1 MRLLRLRLRLVRF
14 VRLPSCAGMVP
25 VMPILALFPEAEG
38 SLSCKAETLSA
49 VTVIPGQSPI
59 LRAAGVPQVLSG
71 CSAGRSLLASTDAQ
85 WFWMATRASQSSARS
100 LFVPATMELAAVST
114 KVPSVQPAA
123 DRSVMLPV
131 SAVGGGEVVGG
142 GVVVVVED
150 VVVGGGEVVV
160 VADVVGGGEVVVVD
174 VVGGDE
180 VVVGGDEVVVDEE
193 QLAARI
199 ANEIAAIM
207 AAKIV
212 LLVISRI
219 TRGGVVA
226 DLELMRFWSSVSLF
240 GFCIGSILSAS
251 VSNYRRT
258 IISCQQVV
266 AVPLL
271 ACAGALASHRVVAF
285 ICWIAGESD
294 SCPQSSRHRPS
305 QIVHAE
311 EKCIEAATFGWS
323 QVA

>member
-49 VTVIPGQSPI
+49 VTVIPGQSSI

-71 CSAGRSLLASTDAQ
+71 CSAGRSLLASTAAQ

-100 LFVPATMELAAVST
+100 LFVPATMELAAAST

-142 GVVVVVED
+142 GVVVVV
-150 VVVGGGEVVV
+150 
-160 VADVVGGGEVVVVD
+160 DVVGGGEVVVVD

-180 VVVGGDEVVVDEE
+180 VVVGGDEVVVVEE

-294 SCPQSSRHRPS
+294 SCSQSSRHRS
-305 QIVHAE
+305 GQIVHAE
-311 EKCIEAATFGWS
+311 EKRIEAAAFRWS